1 MDEPVTHEDIMNEL
15 RIMRKN
21 LIGMIGDVEYTMSTV
36 RRAMAMAQTPDVIET
51 KTVDGQIRNY
61 IRLVPLK
68 TEGDSPAPGRV
79 V

>member
-36 RRAMAMAQTPDVIET
+36 RRAMAMA
-51 KTVDGQIRNY
+51 
-61 IRLVPLK
+61 
-68 TEGDSPAPGRV
+68 
-79 V
+79 